1 MASRRKKKKRS
12 GPKKTGPTINRGGSK
27 QDHGT
32 PRDFLD
38 AVERRFGKIAFDLA
52 AHQRNKVT
60 EDFYSKRQDSLK
72 QAWFRIPGN
81 LWLNPP
87 FGTIPKWAKKCALE
101 AKRGATILFLVPA
114 SVGSEWFYEHC
125 HKKAL
130 VLPLRG
136 RIKFKGQSHGF
147 MKDLMLVA
155 YGVGKKGFQPWRWR
169 EE

>member
-1 MASRRKKKKRS
+1 MSVRRKKKKS

-27 QDHGT
+27 QDYGT

-38 AVERRFGKIAFDLA
+38 AVERKFGKIAFDLA
-52 AHQRNKVT
+52 AHKRNAVVP
-60 EDFYSKRQDSLK
+60 DFFSKRQDALK
-72 QAWFRIPGN
+72 QRWHGLHSGI

-87 FGTIPKWAKKCALE
+87 FGTIPKWAKKCAWE
-101 AKRGATILFLVPA
+101 AQLGAKILFLVPA

-125 HKKAL
+125 HRKAL
-130 VLPLRG
+130 VLPLRQ
-136 RIKFKGQSHGF
+136 RITFRGQTEPF

-155 YGVGKKGFQPWRWR
+155 YGFGKTGFQPWRWK

>member
-1 MASRRKKKKRS
+1 VASRRKKKKSS

-27 QDHGT
+27 QDYGT

-38 AVERRFGKIAFDLA
+38 AVERRFGKISFDLA
-52 AHQRNKVT
+52 AHKRNTVVP
-60 EDFYSKRQDSLK
+60 DFYSKREDSLK
-72 QAWFRIPGN
+72 QAWYLNSGN

-87 FGTIPKWAKKCALE
+87 FGTIPKWAKKCAEE
-101 AKRGATILFLVPA
+101 AHRGARILFLVPA

-125 HKKAL
+125 YHKAL
-130 VLPLRG
+130 VLPLRQ
-136 RIKFKGQSHGF
+136 RITFRGQTHGF

-155 YGVGKKGFQPWRWR
+155 YGFGKTGFQPWRWK